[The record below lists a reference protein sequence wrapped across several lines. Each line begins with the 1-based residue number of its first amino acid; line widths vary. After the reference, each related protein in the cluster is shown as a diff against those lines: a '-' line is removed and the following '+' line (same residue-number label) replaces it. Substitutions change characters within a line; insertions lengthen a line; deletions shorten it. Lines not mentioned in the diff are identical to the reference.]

1 MRFINYL
8 KFLFKYKLRTLIMN
22 DFSRDN
28 INMSFDNQSNQMDI
42 NRNGNMH
49 KRDFNI
55 NSPNNM
61 YSPKQNRNVDID
73 PKLNVVRGGQVPD
86 IGLDLI
92 MNKKSHKHNSPVYSE
107 NSQIFGDNESVF
119 SSEKSAIPNR
129 KKKSFFVNNQE
140 SSDEEES
147 VSAQSSIQQHHQHKP
162 RVTEEDL
169 LNEKKKLLYEFDRL
183 RKKGIMVPKQYSLN
197 SDLEEMKLD
206 YETLKKDREVDAS
219 VAFQRKMLMAFASGT
234 EFLNTKFDPFD
245 VKLDGWSESL
255 SNELNSYDDI
265 FEELH
270 EKYSGSSKLAPEF
283 RLLFSVGGSAFLF
296 NLTQKMFSNNLPN
309 VNDVFRQN
317 PDLARQFGAAT
328 MANLAQSGNKEAAS
342 FNNLYQ
348 SAQKS
353 GQMKGPSQIDEILR
367 DLEGDDLDEKIE
379 NLSTFSDSDISSE
392 ISINDLLS
400 NKKNKKKGR
409 SLNI

>member
-1 MRFINYL
+1 
-8 KFLFKYKLRTLIMN
+8 MN
-22 DFSRDN
+22 DSSH

-42 NRNGNMH
+42 NRNGNMY
-49 KRDFNI
+49 KRDLNI

-61 YSPKQNRNVDID
+61 YSPRNDRNIDIE
-73 PKLNVVRGGQVPD
+73 PRLNVVRGNQVPD

-92 MNKKSHKHNSPVYSE
+92 MNKKSHKQSSPVYSDE
-107 NSQIFGDNESVF
+107 NSNIFEDNESVF
-119 SSEKSAIPNR
+119 SSEKSAVHDR
-129 KKKSFFVNNQE
+129 KKKTFFVNNQE
-140 SSDEEES
+140 DSDDDS
-147 VSAQSSIQQHHQHKP
+147 VSVESSIQQHHHKP
-162 RVTEEDL
+162 RVSEEDL
-169 LNEKKKLLYEFDRL
+169 LNEKKELLYQFDRL
-183 RKKGIMVPKQYSLN
+183 EKRGIRVPKKYSLN

-206 YETLKKDREVDAS
+206 FEKLKREKEVDAS
-219 VAFQRKMLMAFASGT
+219 IAFQRKMLMAFASGT
-234 EFLNTKFDPFD
+234 EFLNSKFDPFD
-245 VKLDGWSESL
+245 VKLEGWSDEVH
-255 SNELNSYDDI
+255 NEISSYDDI

-270 EKYSGSSKLAPEF
+270 QKYSGSSKMAPEF
-283 RLLFSVGGSAFLF
+283 RLLFSIGGSAFLF
-296 NLTQKMFSNNLPN
+296 NLTQKMFKNNLPN

-317 PDLARQFGAAT
+317 PDLAKQFGMAT
-328 MANLAQSGNKEAAS
+328 MASMSNSGNKEAAS

-348 SAQKS
+348 SAQKSGS

-379 NLSTFSDSDISSE
+379 NLSTFSDSDMSSE